1 MKKKITIEYEIDEKG
16 KEFNSK
22 LTEGSFE
29 DLLSVLVF
37 SSDKRFNDTALTATT
52 HLFLRMSSRAG
63 FLAQFFATVDKADKD
78 LEKMMS
84 NKVKS

>member
-16 KEFNSK
+16 KELKSK
-22 LTEGSFE
+22 LTRGSFK
-29 DLLSVLVF
+29 DLMDVLVF
-37 SSDKRFNDTALTATT
+37 SSDKRFCNTAIAAMTNIY
-52 HLFLRMSSRAG
+52 LRMTSRAE
-63 FLAQFFATVDKADKD
+63 FLAQFFVTVDKADKD